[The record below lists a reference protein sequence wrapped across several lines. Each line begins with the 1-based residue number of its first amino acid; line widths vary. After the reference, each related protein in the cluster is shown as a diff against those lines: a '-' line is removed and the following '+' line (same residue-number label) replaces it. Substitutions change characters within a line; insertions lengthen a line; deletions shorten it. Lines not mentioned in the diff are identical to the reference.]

1 MLFVEEHAEY
11 DDDAYPPLQVC
22 DAKDEAPLL
31 PHPSHSTRTVFFFLR
46 GSRAGM
52 WGVVWLGGW
61 VGVVFDLIPIALEC
75 HFELTSIKFDRTL
88 LSPDAVFHSL
98 RNF

>member
-1 MLFVEEHAEY
+1 
-11 DDDAYPPLQVC
+11 
-22 DAKDEAPLL
+22 
-31 PHPSHSTRTVFFFLR
+31 
-46 GSRAGM
+46 M

-61 VGVVFDLIPIALEC
+61 VGVVFDFIPIALEY